1 MNTDPG
7 TEGFNR
13 RGTETGR
20 RANSLGS
27 IQPSVVSVLSCKN
40 RSRSEVVSSVF
51 ICVHLWS
58 KTPTDRIRGLAFA
71 HSTDSD
77 VRAEA
82 VEQVVAAFA
91 GPVDLVNPLIPH
103 YREDQGVERW
113 LEAENGSK
121 RGRVDADDEGA
132 EPDVAQHRREDRRNL
147 RQALRKKF
155 VTERIH
161 GARYARAMAE

>member
-1 MNTDPG
+1 MKRLLLALLATAVSTASAQTLNIAVVPKG
-7 TEGFNR
+7 TTHEFWKAIHAGAIKAER
-13 RGTETGR
+13 ELTAAGTPVRVIWKGPLKED
-20 RANSLGS
+20 
-27 IQPSVVSVLSCKN
+27 
-40 RSRSEVVSSVF
+40 
-51 ICVHLWS
+51 
-58 KTPTDRIRGLAFA
+58 DREQQ
-71 HSTDSD
+71 
-77 VRAEA
+77 V
-82 VEQVVAAFA
+82 QVVAAFA

-103 YREDQGVERW
+103 DREDQGVERG